1 MLLNG
6 IWRARCG
13 ALRLVMIR
21 SFRLEGLR
29 DFCGRYHPW
38 HPCPGAARKIRRM
51 LTAVDTANTIGYIG
65 AFPGWRLHP
74 LRGEYLGQWSLT
86 VTGNLRLVFEFEGG
100 DASNLDLVD
109 SH

>member
-1 MLLNG
+1 
-6 IWRARCG
+6 
-13 ALRLVMIR
+13 MIR
-21 SFRLEGLR
+21 SFRHKGLQ
-29 DFCGRYHPW
+29 DFYEKDTTRGIPAQ
-38 HPCPGAARKIRRM
+38 AARKIRRM
-51 LTAVDTANTIGYIG
+51 LTAVDTANTIGDIG

-109 SH
+109 YH